1 MVSVKDLQFVGGSLV
16 DLRRFPTE
24 ARREAGF
31 QLDAVQR
38 GFDPTD
44 WKPLPTVGV
53 GVREI
58 RIHVRGQWR
67 VIYVACFAEA
77 VYVLHCFEKKSR
89 KTRKEDLDLARGR
102 YRLVR

>member
-1 MVSVKDLQFVGGSLV
+1 MGGSLV
-16 DLRRFPTE
+16 DLRRLPTE

-53 GVREI
+53 FERSGSTFVVSAGSSTSRASPTRSMCCI
-58 RIHVRGQWR
+58 VSRRR
-67 VIYVACFAEA
+67 VARR
-77 VYVLHCFEKKSR
+77 EKK
-89 KTRKEDLDLARGR
+89 TWTWRGDAIG
-102 YRLVR
+102 